1 MSISRTVCWKDG
13 DDKVVPVAAHKFLSI
28 SRDQMITY
36 RIPYAN
42 AWDFCCKLMKCMKIA
57 SSKSSL
63 QRGSLSRKTKLC
75 AEHVVLGHNKRY
87 HNVRL
92 DGIQPL
98 HDLQHSNIRDNSMM
112 FGSPSIRAVSKI
124 AASIMQITLKVKSSN
139 SVDQASPTLSLLC
152 GGDEWTCITQSCN
165 AIKAR
170 CDTRYGEPIIATSNL
185 HHISLIADSIYT
197 KLIATNAVC
206 MMMGESRKAF
216 DPAEV
221 DALIHLV
228 MVMSTHLS
236 GYEHGLCSDILDR
249 SMHPWM
255 RPLCYMNSCHYNTS
269 RDMNMD
275 LPVHPTALIEFLFLS
290 NTSKIK
296 GICDYHVP

>member
-1 MSISRTVCWKDG
+1 M
-13 DDKVVPVAAHKFLSI
+13 
-28 SRDQMITY
+28 
-36 RIPYAN
+36 
-42 AWDFCCKLMKCMKIA
+42 
-57 SSKSSL
+57 
-63 QRGSLSRKTKLC
+63 
-75 AEHVVLGHNKRY
+75 
-87 HNVRL
+87 
-92 DGIQPL
+92 
-98 HDLQHSNIRDNSMM
+98 
-112 FGSPSIRAVSKI
+112 
-124 AASIMQITLKVKSSN
+124 
-139 SVDQASPTLSLLC
+139 
-152 GGDEWTCITQSCN
+152 
-165 AIKAR
+165 IKAR

-206 MMMGESRKAF
+206 MMIGEFRKAF

-236 GYEHGLCSDILDR
+236 GYDNGLCSDILDR

-255 RPLCYMNSCHYNTS
+255 RPLCYMNSCYYNTS
-269 RDMNMD
+269 RDMNTD
-275 LPVHPTALIEFLFLS
+275 LPVHPTALIESMFLS